1 MDLSCIISSGDLEL
15 YVLGMLSDEEVKQ
28 VEQLIVLFPQ
38 VREEVDRIAATIGAL
53 ADESAIRPSPSARE
67 ELFKKFSELSLEESG
82 QSQSASASKTIAN
95 NRSGRVISI
104 GKKPPLFL
112 NIAAILLVVLAASFL
127 IYLVGDNKKKN
138 QTIIALERSL
148 ENRNR
153 DLIQKQQQSNTY
165 SELISLLLD
174 ENFRQIKLENLPGKP
189 KATVDIFWHRTTN
202 ELLLV
207 DLSLP
212 AVPPG
217 KQYQLWA
224 IVDGQPV
231 NAGMLEEKKLVAQ
244 KMHAFEKADAFAI
257 TLEKAGGS
265 KTPTLQEMFVLGK
278 VS

>member
-15 YVLGMLSDEEVKQ
+15 YVLGMLPDEEVKQ
-28 VEQLIVLFPQ
+28 VEQLIALFPQ
-38 VREEVDRIAATIGAL
+38 VRQEVDRIAATIGAL

-148 ENRNR
+148 QNRNR

>member
-224 IVDGQPV
+224 IIDGQPV

>member
-148 ENRNR
+148 QNRNR

>member
-104 GKKPPLFL
+104 GNKPPQFL

-148 ENRNR
+148 QNRNR
-153 DLIQKQQQSNTY
+153 DLIKKQQQSNTY

>member
-148 ENRNR
+148 QNRNR

-231 NAGMLEEKKLVAQ
+231 NAGMVEEKKLVAQ